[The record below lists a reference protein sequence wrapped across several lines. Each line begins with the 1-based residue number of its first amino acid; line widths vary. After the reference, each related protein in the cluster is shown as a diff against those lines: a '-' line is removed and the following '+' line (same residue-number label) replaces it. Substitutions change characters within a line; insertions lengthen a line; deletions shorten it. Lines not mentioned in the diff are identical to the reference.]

1 MPPSNIHQAGH
12 DQQRRP
18 HGDFEQPCH
27 WGMSRITSRSSS
39 ARRRSS
45 NWTGRVAMVL
55 PPLADAGATGT
66 RETTAIKPGFY
77 GQIPGN
83 RRWWTRPA
91 PIEAANAVAMAPH
104 HGVPRGHD
112 RGRWG
117 APIVM
122 LRTTADTE
130 YAFHFHVQ
138 GSAQIPAE
146 DLGNCL
152 LIGPGGVGRRQALL
166 GSVCLLA
173 LRCAECAGR
182 HRGQGP
188 GPVGDGPGGR
198 GFLPRAAIGGPS
210 GLAPL
215 RGLSDTDEDLAFL
228 ERFVRGLILA
238 DGQGELSAE
247 EDRRLRRAVA
257 RQMQM
262 PPAMRGL
269 AGIAVMLG
277 QRAKDGAASASAQV
291 VPGRA
296 AGLGLRQRK

>member
-1 MPPSNIHQAGH
+1 
-12 DQQRRP
+12 
-18 HGDFEQPCH
+18 
-27 WGMSRITSRSSS
+27 
-39 ARRRSS
+39 
-45 NWTGRVAMVL
+45 
-55 PPLADAGATGT
+55 
-66 RETTAIKPGFY
+66 
-77 GQIPGN
+77 
-83 RRWWTRPA
+83 
-91 PIEAANAVAMAPH
+91 MAPH
-104 HGVPRGHD
+104 HDVPRGHD

-152 LIGPGGVGRRQALL
+152 LIGPAGSGKTALL

-173 LRCAECAGR
+173 LRCAEAR
-182 HRGQGP
+182 VVIVDKDQGLS
-188 GPVGDGPGGR
+188 VMV
-198 GFLPRAAIGGPS
+198 RAAGGSYLVLRSGSPS

-277 QRAKDGAASASAQV
+277 QRATDGAAARLRKL
-291 VPGRA
+291 VPGRT
-296 AGLGLRQRK
+296 AGLGLRQRTVTSCAWTRA